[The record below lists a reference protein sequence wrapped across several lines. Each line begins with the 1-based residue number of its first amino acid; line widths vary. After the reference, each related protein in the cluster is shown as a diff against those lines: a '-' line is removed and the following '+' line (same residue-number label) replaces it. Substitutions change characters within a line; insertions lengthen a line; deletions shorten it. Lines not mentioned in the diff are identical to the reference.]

1 MHYPVPPWEEQ
12 SLVRDSLPLVRDSLP
27 LEYISCCM
35 HYPVPPCAT
44 TPLLSS
50 VCMCMCVCA
59 RVCVYT
65 CVCVCVCVC
74 VCMHYRASFRICLCM
89 CVCMCVCGRARVSV
103 CVNACVYVLRA
114 CVHTTPPPTQ
124 TLSFLRAHAGMRA
137 RAGTHELTLVQCA
150 RTDGLSG
157 GMLVP
162 SQGGWEALYRQ
173 RCPWP
178 QCLVCC
184 CQNICHLVC
193 VCVCVCV
200 CVHIRN
206 MNKSRDTNTNK
217 NTHKAHTHT
226 QTMQEESYHRECR
239 EFRDFRECR
248 CAIFFS
254 CGIAAQ

>member
-1 MHYPVPPWEEQ
+1 M
-12 SLVRDSLPLVRDSLP
+12 R
-27 LEYISCCM
+27 
-35 HYPVPPCAT
+35 
-44 TPLLSS
+44 
-50 VCMCMCVCA
+50 VCMCCV
-59 RVCVYT
+59 
-65 CVCVCVCVC
+65 
-74 VCMHYRASFRICLCM
+74 
-89 CVCMCVCGRARVSV
+89 
-103 CVNACVYVLRA
+103 RA
-114 CVHTTPPPTQ
+114 CTQPPTHTQ